1 MRLSHHNPGTL
12 FFGGNRLFIS
22 TNRGDNWTSTV
33 PLGKG
38 VDVETRHLLEQD
50 YSLPTCGRTP
60 GVPCINSKHDGLQGN
75 EFGTLIEIAES
86 PVMPGI
92 IWVGTNDGNIQV
104 TRDNGHTWTEVGKNI
119 PGGTREYHIS
129 GLEAS
134 WFDAGTAFAAIDGHY
149 AGDLKPYI
157 FKTTDYGKTWAPVS
171 GDLPE
176 GNVNSIRQDPV
187 NRNLLYSTNEFGF
200 YVSLDEGK
208 TWHDFM
214 PGLPKGR
221 VDDVLVHPRDGD
233 LVLASHGRSVWIM
246 DDITPLQQMTAETM
260 QKDAVLF
267 EPREAILWKNDR
279 RNTTE
284 VPGSRFWEGETAPS
298 GTALSFYLK
307 QDAPEAKLTITDT
320 VTGKEFRSI
329 TVKGQQ
335 GLNRVQWNL
344 RGNPPERTEGQGGGG
359 QFGGGG
365 RGGGNQGPMA
375 DAGVY
380 RVTLTVGGKEAGSQV
395 IRVVEDIWLNQ

>member
-1 MRLSHHNPGTL
+1 
-12 FFGGNRLFIS
+12 
-22 TNRGDNWTSTV
+22 
-33 PLGKG
+33 
-38 VDVETRHLLEQD
+38 
-50 YSLPTCGRTP
+50 
-60 GVPCINSKHDGLQGN
+60 
-75 EFGTLIEIAES
+75 
-86 PVMPGI
+86 
-92 IWVGTNDGNIQV
+92 
-104 TRDNGHTWTEVGKNI
+104 
-119 PGGTREYHIS
+119 
-129 GLEAS
+129 
-134 WFDAGTAFAAIDGHY
+134 
-149 AGDLKPYI
+149 
-157 FKTTDYGKTWAPVS
+157 
-171 GDLPE
+171 
-176 GNVNSIRQDPV
+176 
-187 NRNLLYSTNEFGF
+187 
-200 YVSLDEGK
+200 
-208 TWHDFM
+208 
-214 PGLPKGR
+214 
-221 VDDVLVHPRDGD
+221 
-233 LVLASHGRSVWIM
+233 VLASHGRSVWIM